1 MIFRDLIKEK
11 LEDVSFLEL
20 KEGATIEVNGQ
31 KFTGYLPLP
40 ILNKGLVEIV
50 KENVEDIDGK
60 YFLEG
65 MIYVLS
71 LDRENDYN
79 DIYFDFIKAYT
90 RDIKGYIMS
99 KALDF
104 ISDDNTIEGIIYLNC
119 LMNLNLGDEKVLFAL
134 GNALE
139 NLDIS
144 KFDDLKKNQY
154 ILEIMNIYENILN
167 IDENFSLAHYKL
179 GYIYKDLG
187 QYVKA
192 KISFKRFLELD
203 RNDFR
208 LQEVREQLEEID
220 PMVKSEEAILEM
232 DKGNYDIALEKL
244 LEIKSDF
251 RDDIYFYNLSIC
263 YFSLGE
269 VEAAFDAIFKAIEI
283 NDMPIYENQLA
294 IYYQNIGEENKAKDI
309 LLKGLEKFG
318 EDYYLNFN
326 LGTILYNEGDI
337 KNAIKNFEISYNLSK
352 NSEISELINDLKS
365 TL

>member
-11 LEDVSFLEL
+11 LEDISFLEL
-20 KEGATIEVNGQ
+20 KEGVTIEVNGE

-40 ILNKGLVEIV
+40 ILNKRLVELV

-71 LDRENDYN
+71 LDKDNNYN

-99 KALDF
+99 KALEF
-104 ISDDNTIEGIIYLNC
+104 LNEDNTIEGIIYLNS
-119 LMNLNLGDEKVLFAL
+119 LINLNLGDEKVLFAL
-134 GNALE
+134 GNGLE

-144 KFDDLKKNQY
+144 NFDHMKKNQH

-167 IDENFSLAHYKL
+167 MNEKFSLAHYKL

-192 KISFKRFLELD
+192 KISFERFLELD

-208 LQEVREQLEEID
+208 LQEIREQLDEID

-232 DKGNYDIALEKL
+232 EKGNYDKALEKL
-244 LEIKSDF
+244 LTIKSDF

-269 VEAAFDAIFKAIEI
+269 VASAFDAIFKAIEI

-294 IYYQNIGEENKAKDI
+294 IYYQNIGEEKKAKEI
-309 LLKGLEKFG
+309 LLKSLEKFG

-326 LGTILYNEGDI
+326 LGTLLYNEGDM
-337 KNAIKNFEISYNLSK
+337 KNAIKNFEISYKLNE
-352 NSEISELINDLKS
+352 NPEILELINDLKS
-365 TL
+365 QL